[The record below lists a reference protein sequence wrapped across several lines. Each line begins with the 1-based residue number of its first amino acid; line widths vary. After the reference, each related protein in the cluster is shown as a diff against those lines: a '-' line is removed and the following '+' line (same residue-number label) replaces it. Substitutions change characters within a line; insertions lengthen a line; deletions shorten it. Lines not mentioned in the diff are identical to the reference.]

1 MRLMVRYRYRLVV
14 CAAAALLARPVSALA
29 QAPLTS
35 PLVLTQPPSARVTA
49 LGGAWVAGR
58 DQDVI
63 FFNPAQLVGA
73 RTDFAVSLGHFS
85 DGGHHV
91 SLSSA
96 YAAGKLSFTLGWGIQ
111 LVNFMIDPG
120 DAPPFSQDQ
129 LFGVRAGDA
138 QSSLVTVGAGVQY
151 KGFKIGASGKY
162 AADRTEVNRSV
173 FLADFGV
180 AHNLFGGV
188 GAFAVQ
194 NVSSGEVDVNLPL
207 AVLPKQISGGWSATR
222 VAGPLDL
229 AFFTQLSYRED
240 WTSPAAG
247 LEASYSW
254 LEGYLVTARVGV
266 RRPETE
272 SETPLSLGG
281 AFTVDRLTFEYG
293 LRLFDE
299 GHRAHAVT
307 IRWR

>member
-1 MRLMVRYRYRLVV
+1 MRLTTLPPAGVMLVL
-14 CAAAALLARPVSALA
+14 ASLLPLSAFA
-29 QAPLTS
+29 QAPLTA

-63 FFNPAQLVGA
+63 FFNPAQLIGA
-73 RTDFAVSLGHFS
+73 RNDFAVSFGHFS
-85 DGGHHV
+85 NGGHTAA
-91 SLSSA
+91 LTSS
-96 YAAGKLSFTLGWGIQ
+96 YSGGKLSFTLGWGVQ
-111 LVNFMIDPG
+111 LANFMITPG
-120 DAPPFSQDQ
+120 DVPPYSPDL

-138 QSSLVTVGAGVQY
+138 QSALAVVGAAVQY
-151 KGFKIGASGKY
+151 KGFKIGGAGKY
-162 AADRTEVNRSV
+162 ATDRTDVNRSV

-180 AHNLFGGV
+180 ARNLFGGV

-194 NVSSGEVDVNLPL
+194 NVSSGEVDPSLPL
-207 AVLPKQISGGWSATR
+207 AVLPTQISGGWSTTR

-229 AFFTQLSYRED
+229 AFFTQLSHRED

-247 LEASYSW
+247 FEAGYSW
-254 LEGYLVTARVGV
+254 IEGYLVTARVGV

-281 AFTVDRLTFEYG
+281 AFTADRLTVEYA
-293 LRLFDE
+293 LRLFDQ
-299 GHRAHAVT
+299 GQRAHVVT

>member
-1 MRLMVRYRYRLVV
+1 MSAKSPF
-14 CAAAALLARPVSALA
+14 AAGAMLALACLLPLSAFA

-49 LGGAWVAGR
+49 LAGAWVAGR

-63 FFNPAQLVGA
+63 FFNPAQLIGA
-73 RTDFAVSLGHFS
+73 RTDFAVSIAGYS
-85 DGGHHV
+85 KGGHGV
-91 SLSSA
+91 SMTSA
-96 YAAGKLSFTLGWGIQ
+96 YTAGKLSFTLGWGVQ
-111 LVNFMIDPG
+111 LLNLTTPFFSV
-120 DAPPFSQDQ
+120 PPFSPDA
-129 LFGVRAGDA
+129 LFEVSAGDA
-138 QSSLVTVGAGVQY
+138 QSSLAVIGAAVQY
-151 KGFKIGASGKY
+151 KGFKIGGAGKY

-180 AHNLFGGV
+180 ARNLLGGV

-194 NVSSGEVDVNLPL
+194 NLGASDVDPTLPL
-207 AVLPKQISGGWSATR
+207 AVVPRLISGGWSATR

-229 AFFTQLSYRED
+229 AFFTQLSHRKD

-247 LEASYSW
+247 LEAGYSW
-254 LEGYLVTARVGV
+254 IEGYLVTARIGV

-272 SETPLSLGG
+272 SETPFSLGG
-281 AFTVDRLTFEYG
+281 AFTADRLTFEYG

-299 GHRAHAVT
+299 SNRAHVVT